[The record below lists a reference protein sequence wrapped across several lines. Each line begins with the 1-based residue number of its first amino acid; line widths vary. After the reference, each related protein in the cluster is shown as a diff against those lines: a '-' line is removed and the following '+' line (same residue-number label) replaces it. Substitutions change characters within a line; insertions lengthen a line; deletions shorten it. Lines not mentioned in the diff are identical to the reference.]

1 MTVEQTFQILGF
13 IFEGIGLIA
22 GLTIAFLVL
31 RKDSKYIGNRLM
43 AISMVFFGLYMG
55 SILLYDIFYPIFQQD
70 WLIEVFFRICLIAI
84 LFGSMFLFFTIQ
96 VSVKASIWFTF
107 KRVAPYV
114 LVLTAYSI
122 WIWFYD
128 FITIISGDQ
137 VNTQAE
143 MIPTLLLLIL
153 SVLYFIIRSIVG
165 IYRFGIRKTEGER
178 KKKMITFFM
187 GLIISLAAIII
198 NVLSNILDDPIG
210 VLDVFF
216 FGILALAMVIMALG
230 LTRKPEE

>member
-1 MTVEQTFQILGF
+1 MTIEQTFQILGF

-22 GLTIAFLVL
+22 GLTIAVLVL
-31 RKDSKYIGNRLM
+31 RKDSKYMGNRLM
-43 AISMVFFGLYMG
+43 AISMILFGFYMG
-55 SILLYDIFYPIFQQD
+55 FILTYDIFYPIFQQD
-70 WLIEVFFRICLIAI
+70 WLIEVFFRLCLISI
-84 LFGSMFLFFTIQ
+84 IFGSVFLFFTIE
-96 VSVKASIWFTF
+96 VMCKSSVWLTF
-107 KRVAPYV
+107 KRVIPYV

-153 SVLYFIIRSIVG
+153 GVLYFIIQSIVG
-165 IYRFGIRKTEGER
+165 IYRFGIRKTEGDR
-178 KKKMITFFM
+178 KKKMMTFFM

-210 VLDVFF
+210 VLDVIF
-216 FGILALAMVIMALG
+216 FGTLALAMVIMALG